1 MKGPRYFHS
10 TAQHLVHSQ
19 GSINQ
24 IICLSFLFFFFLAVL
39 DLLPGTQVS
48 LVAVPGLCRSR
59 VRKQTHVPCIERQ
72 ILNHW
77 ATREAPDLPL
87 LVPSALDVLSAFLS
101 NRQMDLGTQFSLSWM
116 QGILSKSTEPSSW
129 LLGLA
134 GGIL

>member
-1 MKGPRYFHS
+1 M
-10 TAQHLVHSQ
+10 
-19 GSINQ
+19 
-24 IICLSFLFFFFLAVL
+24 L

-48 LVAVPGLCRSR
+48 LVAVSGLCRSR

-77 ATREAPDLPL
+77 ATREAPDLPF
-87 LVPSALDVLSAFLS
+87 LVPSSLGMLSAFLS

-116 QGILSKSTEPSSW
+116 EGVLSKSTEPSSW